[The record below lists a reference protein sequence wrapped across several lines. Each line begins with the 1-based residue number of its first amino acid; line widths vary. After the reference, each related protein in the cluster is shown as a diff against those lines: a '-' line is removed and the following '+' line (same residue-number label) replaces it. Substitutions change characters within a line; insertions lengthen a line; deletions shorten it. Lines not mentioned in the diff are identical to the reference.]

1 MRNLFGLVFLL
12 IAGILSIPVIVA
24 TIYMEFAHI
33 PSFIIPAG
41 IAGVIGIIL
50 RKKTDEL
57 EDLSLGNA
65 MILVAISWVLL
76 SGFGAIP
83 YIISLDLSP
92 LNAIFESAAGFTA
105 TGLTI
110 LQGAKGWLVE
120 APPYSLLFW
129 RSFTQWVGGVG
140 VIVLFLA
147 IIPRTGRFARL
158 LYESEARQGRML
170 PRIKDTARFLYKA
183 YLLFT
188 IIGIIGFLLGG
199 MGPFAAVNHSMTGIA
214 TGGFSV
220 TADSFAGYGV
230 PILVV
235 AVFLMIMGAISFTT
249 HQKVFDG
256 DWRALLNSREVQVMI
271 GLIALSALAL
281 SIDVGIKNGIFQ
293 TTSALTGTGF
303 STTGLIPGDWSS
315 FQKGVLTVLMVLG
328 GGYGSTSS
336 AIKLIRSIVIIGTL
350 LWIIKRAFLPDR
362 AVVPLKIGGKEYK
375 VKDVME
381 ASTYAFLYIGFL
393 IVSSLLIM
401 ILMPGQSGINVVFE
415 SASAQGNVGLSVGI
429 TEMAS
434 PPVKWILIGQMLAG
448 RLEILPYVALFY
460 KITKGIGL
468 S

>member
-1 MRNLFGLVFLL
+1 MRDLFGLIFLL
-12 IAGILSIPVIVA
+12 IAGILTIPIIVA
-24 TIYMEFAHI
+24 AFYMEFVHI
-33 PSFIIPAG
+33 PSFVIPAG
-41 IAGVIGIIL
+41 IAGAIGMIL
-50 RKKTDEL
+50 KRGSGEV

-65 MILVAISWVLL
+65 MILVAISWILL
-76 SGFGAIP
+76 SGFGAVP
-83 YIISLDLSP
+83 YVISLDLSV
-92 LNAIFESAAGFTA
+92 LNAMFESVAGFTA

-110 LQGAKGWLVE
+110 LQGAEGWLVE
-120 APPYSLLFW
+120 VPPHSILFW

-140 VIVLFLA
+140 VVVLFLA

-188 IIGIIGFLLGG
+188 ILGIIGFILFG
-199 MGPFAAVNHSMTGIA
+199 MEPFAALNHSMTGIA

-230 PILVV
+230 PLLAV

-256 DWRALLNSREVQVMI
+256 NWRALLKSREVQVMI
-271 GLIALSALAL
+271 GLIALSAIALA
-281 SIDVGIKNGIFQ
+281 IDVGVKNGIFQ
-293 TTSALTGTGF
+293 TTSALSGTGF

-336 AIKLIRSIVIIGTL
+336 AIKLIRSIIIIGTII
-350 LWIIKRAFLPDR
+350 WIIKRAFLPDR
-362 AVVPLKIGGKEYK
+362 AIVPLKIGGEEYK
-375 VKDVME
+375 EKDVME
-381 ASTYAFLYIGFL
+381 ASSYAFIYIGFL
-393 IVSSLLIM
+393 IISSLFIM
-401 ILMPGQSGINVVFE
+401 ILMPNQTGIDVIFE

-429 TEMAS
+429 TEIA
-434 PPVKWILIGQMLAG
+434 PPLVKEILIGQMLAG
-448 RLEILPYVALFY
+448 RLEILPYLALFY
-460 KITKGIGL
+460 KFTKGIGL